1 MQDVVIPTPV
11 AAVLLFNMV
20 NEYEK
25 IGRIKPWLC
34 EGKVRKKL
42 FQVLIRISW
51 VSAIDCLDQ
60 RRYFEDAR
68 IMENAGYTLILCS
81 CILALGLTYSSLL
94 KAGIEVIAKADLP

>member
-1 MQDVVIPTPV
+1 MQDVVVTSPV
-11 AAVLLFNMV
+11 AVVLLFNMV

-25 IGRIKPWLC
+25 IGRIKPWPC

-42 FQVLIRISW
+42 FQVLISISW

-68 IMENAGYTLILCS
+68 IIGECLLYANF
-81 CILALGLTYSSLL
+81 SLVYISTRPHL
-94 KAGIEVIAKADLP
+94 F